1 MMAGSFARYKSP
13 LGDIILASDGKCL
26 TGLWFDGQK
35 NRGGILSGSFSE
47 AELPVFREA
56 KRWLD
61 VYFGGHAPDFTPP
74 IKIDCA
80 PFMLSVLEVVL
91 KIPYGSTKSYGEI
104 AEELAAQKGIPR
116 MSAQAVGGA
125 LAHNPILLIVP
136 CHRVI
141 GKDGSLTGYAG
152 GIERKKKLIEMER
165 G

>member
-1 MMAGSFARYKSP
+1 MESSYARYKSS
-13 LGDIILASDGKCL
+13 LGDIVLASDGKHL
-26 TGLWFDGQK
+26 TGLWFDDQK
-35 NRGGILSGSFSE
+35 NSGSILSGSFPE

-61 VYFGGHAPDFTPP
+61 VYFSGNAPDFTPS
-74 IKIDCA
+74 IKIIGT
-80 PFMLSVLEVVL
+80 PFMRSVLEAVL
-91 KIPYGSTKSYGEI
+91 NIPYGSTKTYGEI
-104 AEELAAQKGIPR
+104 AEEIAAKEGIPR

-136 CHRVI
+136 CHRVV

-152 GIERKKKLIEMER
+152 GIERKQKLLEMER

>member
-1 MMAGSFARYKSP
+1 M
-13 LGDIILASDGKCL
+13 ASDGKRL
-26 TGLWFDGQK
+26 TGLWFDDQK
-35 NRGGILSGSFSE
+35 NSGSILSGSFPE

-61 VYFGGHAPDFTPP
+61 GYFSGNAPDFTPF
-74 IKIDCA
+74 IKIIGT
-80 PFMLSVLEVVL
+80 PFMRSVLEAVL
-91 KIPYGSTKSYGEI
+91 NIPYGSTKTYGEI
-104 AEELAAQKGIPR
+104 AEEIAAKEGIPR

-136 CHRVI
+136 CHRVV

-152 GIERKKKLIEMER
+152 GIERKQKLIEMER

>member
-1 MMAGSFARYKSP
+1 M
-13 LGDIILASDGKCL
+13 ASDGKRL
-26 TGLWFDGQK
+26 TGLWFDDQK
-35 NRGGILSGSFSE
+35 NSGSILSGSFPE

-61 VYFGGHAPDFTPP
+61 GYFSGNAPDFTPS
-74 IKIDCA
+74 IEIIGT
-80 PFMLSVLEVVL
+80 PFMRSVLEAVL
-91 KIPYGSTKSYGEI
+91 NIPYGSTKTYGEI
-104 AEELAAQKGIPR
+104 AEEIAAKEGIPH

-136 CHRVI
+136 CHRVV

-152 GIERKKKLIEMER
+152 GIERKQKLIEMER

>member
-1 MMAGSFARYKSP
+1 MESSYARYKSS
-13 LGDIILASDGKCL
+13 LGDIVLASDGKCL
-26 TGLWFDGQK
+26 TGLWFDDQK
-35 NRGGILSGSFSE
+35 NSGSILSGSFPE

-61 VYFGGHAPDFTPP
+61 VYFSGNAPDFTPS
-74 IKIDCA
+74 IKIIGT
-80 PFMLSVLEVVL
+80 PFMRSVLEAVL
-91 KIPYGSTKSYGEI
+91 NIPYGSTKTYGEI
-104 AEELAAQKGIPR
+104 AEEIAAKEGIPR

-136 CHRVI
+136 CHRVV

-152 GIERKKKLIEMER
+152 GIERKQKLLEMER